1 MSGAELVL
9 LFGAFAV
16 AMLAIIFATPPR

>member
-16 AMLAIIFATPPR
+16 AMLAIIFAT